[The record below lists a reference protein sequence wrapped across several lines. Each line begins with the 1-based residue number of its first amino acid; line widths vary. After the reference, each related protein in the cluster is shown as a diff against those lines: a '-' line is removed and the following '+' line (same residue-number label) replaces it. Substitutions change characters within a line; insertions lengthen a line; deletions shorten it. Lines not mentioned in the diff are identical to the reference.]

1 MKETVATPKRSF
13 WKRLF
18 LSPQE
23 ARLRAGWRLA
33 IQTILM
39 LAIMIGLGIPLLLL
53 ALALHWNMG
62 GSLYFTLGILIEL
75 VAITTSIFLARRF
88 LDRRSFASLGLK
100 LDRAAF
106 PDLLAG
112 IGISFILMGLIY
124 LAMSRL
130 GWIHFNGFAWQFDP
144 LPVVMGQTLL
154 YLLIFI
160 ITGWQEELLMRGY
173 HLQTLS
179 SGLNL
184 FWGVLISSAIFGAL
198 HLSNPDATWISAV
211 GIFFAGLFLALG
223 YLCTGQLWLSIG
235 LHIGWNF
242 FEGVVFGFP
251 VSGTASYPLLRI
263 HISGPGLWTGAAFGP
278 EAGLIV
284 LPVLLIG
291 ALLISLYARW
301 HLHSLPPGSPPFNE
315 QNQSVHRK
323 PTSGTAKSASDCQS
337 GLRKTSLQKK

>member
-1 MKETVATPKRSF
+1 MDETVPTPQRSF

-18 LSPQE
+18 LSHKEP
-23 ARLRAGWRLA
+23 RLRAGWRLV

-39 LAIMIGLGIPLLLL
+39 LVLLIGLEIPVILL
-53 ALALHWNMG
+53 ALILHWNTAG
-62 GSLYFTLGILIEL
+62 TLSTLLNTLVELI
-75 VAITTSIFLARRF
+75 AFSASIYLARRF
-88 LDRRSFASLGLK
+88 LDRCSFASLGLK
-100 LDRAAF
+100 LDRRVF

-112 IGISFILMGLIY
+112 IVITFIMMGLIY
-124 LAMSRL
+124 LTMSLL
-130 GWIHFNGFAWQFDP
+130 GWIHFNGFAWHFDP
-144 LPVVMGQTLL
+144 LPVVLGQLLL

-160 ITGWQEELLMRGY
+160 IVGWQEELLSRGY

-179 SGLNL
+179 SGVNL

-198 HLSNPDATWISAV
+198 HLGTPNATWIAAV

-223 YLCTGQLWLSIG
+223 YVLTGQLWLSIG

-263 HISGPGLWTGAAFGP
+263 HVSGPVLWTGGAFGP

-284 LPVLLIG
+284 LPVILIG
-291 ALLISLYARW
+291 ALLIGLYSSW
-301 HLHSLPPGSPPFNE
+301 HGHSTRQYHDN
-315 QNQSVHRK
+315 NH
-323 PTSGTAKSASDCQS
+323 PT
-337 GLRKTSLQKK
+337 